1 MARIKYWQYVV
12 DEEGRPLE
20 NVNIRWYLTDNPAE
34 EAEIF
39 TDPSLGAPTTTS
51 EANIKTDGDGFFS
64 FYVGDEFEA
73 LGGYTATQ
81 QFKLTWERAGVFL
94 GSINNID
101 IFPPVLKVD
110 ETDNFSSTKDNKN
123 KLISNALAY
132 KWDTH
137 TDGNVP
143 ASEPHDL
150 VGVDTADNVSTT
162 LNKLVSNSLMN
173 YILAAI
179 TSAGVVSIGA
189 SAATE
194 RNFTVTSWT
203 TSGNGELY
211 YVQLDHFIGRQYPLV
226 QVRDQATDLRIIP
239 AKIYSVD
246 TNSIQ
251 IMVSDPNLDAEVT
264 IVG

>member
-1 MARIKYWQYVV
+1 MARIHYWQYIV
-12 DEEGRPLE
+12 DEQGRPLE
-20 NVNIRWYLTDNPAE
+20 NVNVRWYLNDNPTE

-39 TDPSLGAPTTTS
+39 THPSLGSPTTTS
-51 EANIKTDGDGFFS
+51 DANIKTNGEGFVEFW
-64 FYVGDEFEA
+64 VGDEFEDS
-73 LGGYTATQ
+73 GGYTATQ
-81 QFKLTWERAGVFL
+81 QFKLTWERAGIFL
-94 GSINNID
+94 GQINNID

-123 KLISNALAY
+123 KVISNALAY

-137 TDGNVP
+137 TDNQVP
-143 ASEPHDL
+143 TVTVHGME
-150 VGVDTADNVSTT
+150 GVDTSDDVDDTY
-162 LNKLVSNSLMN
+162 NKLVSNSLMN

-179 TSAGVVSIGA
+179 TSAGVISIGA

-203 TSGNGELY
+203 ASGSDLY

-226 QVRDQATDLRIIP
+226 QVRDRDTDLRVIP

-246 TNSIQ
+246 TNSVQ
-251 IMVSDPNLDAEVT
+251 VMVADPNLDAEVT